1 MTEEFTF
8 TPDELIAALTAARAG
23 VAEDDPAALT
33 MRELSAATG
42 KSSVY
47 LARLLEGMIAVG
59 DIECVRKPWTR
70 IDGMVTTVPAYR
82 LRRGGVRLATD

>member
-42 KSSVY
+42 KSNVY
-47 LARLLEGMIAVG
+47 LARIMEGLIKAGRV
-59 DIECVRKPWTR
+59 ECVRKPWTR
-70 IDGMVTTVPAYR
+70 IDGMVTSVPAYR
-82 LRRGGVRLATD
+82 LKRGVVRLAID